1 MSPRRP
7 LLTRFPLPT
16 SKLFPAH
23 SPDKC
28 TDSKDMQA
36 ERVRTPQSDRTRAHK
51 RRLGSLAESR
61 SPACRWILSPSSLLI
76 GRWSLDFL
84 CPGPLRACAEPHPSR
99 QFAARGMRFPSRL
112 SIEYCRPCAAPRQET
127 RPTLECSGPTAAL
140 PQRPPALSLANSYC
154 CSSTV
159 AAGSPPVGRSK
170 RRAFALGAGPDKA
183 RSARRENPTPA
194 VRV

>member
-36 ERVRTPQSDRTRAHK
+36 ERVHTPQSDRTRAHK

-61 SPACRWILSPSSLLI
+61 SPACRWRPSPSSPQI
-76 GRWSLDFL
+76 GRWFLDFPSPEL
-84 CPGPLRACAEPHPSR
+84 LRACAGLHPSHLI
-99 QFAARGMRFPSRL
+99 AARGMHFPNLL
-112 SIEYCRPCAAPRQET
+112 SIGCCQPCAAPRLD
-127 RPTLECSGPTAAL
+127 TLRVPECSGPTAAL
-140 PQRPPALSLANSYC
+140 PQHPPALSPANPYC
-154 CSSTV
+154 CPSTV
-159 AAGSPPVGRSK
+159 EAGLLPTGKSK
-170 RRAFALGAGPDKA
+170 RRAFAPGAGPDIT